1 MKARELLRRY
11 AEGERDFC
19 RANLRGQSF
28 KGENLSG
35 ADFREADI
43 RSADF
48 SNANLTGA
56 NFRGAKGGLQK
67 RWAISLVGV
76 SFLLSAVSGYCSSIV
91 GFVVVSIFNSS
102 SLSRSARKNQT
113 M

>member
-1 MKARELLRRY
+1 MKAQELLRRY
-11 AEGERDFC
+11 AEGERNFQ
-19 RANLRGQSF
+19 RGNLQGQSF
-28 KGENLSG
+28 KGKNLAG

-56 NFRGAKGGLQK
+56 NFKYVKGGLQK
-67 RWAISLVGV
+67 QWAIFLVAV
-76 SFLLSAVSGYCSSIV
+76 SFLLSGLSGFLSLFLSMLIAVIPKYKPKPSCNI
-91 GFVVVSIFNSS
+91 
-102 SLSRSARKNQT
+102 LT